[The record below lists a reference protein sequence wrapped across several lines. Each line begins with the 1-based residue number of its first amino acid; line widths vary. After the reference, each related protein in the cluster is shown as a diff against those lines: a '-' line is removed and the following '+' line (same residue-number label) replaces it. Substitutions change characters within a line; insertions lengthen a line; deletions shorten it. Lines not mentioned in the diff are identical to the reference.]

1 MKNNKKRILCGLLS
15 AAVSISALTVTTST
29 VSVFAESSAD
39 HNDMVSV
46 DFETT
51 PDSKLLNTALISVDP
66 DDSTNHVMKFENPK
80 DTADNVI
87 VGITPKNVL
96 TKVPAD
102 NKTGVLTYE
111 FDIKFPEDN
120 PMENKSN
127 GWYYPIYTRMA
138 AFDGPIT
145 SILRTTNALPQS
157 EVQSEKVDITGT
169 KYTWYNV
176 KQVFDYTTK
185 EFKIYV
191 QGKQLGGAV
200 SFAADLESGKD
211 LINAL
216 YFRAWAQGKFKW
228 FVDNLKISY
237 VEEQPQLVTG
247 ISVYDG
253 DTYVNVDSFD
263 YTSDTYNA
271 QVYGDVYGQFDTVKN
286 PVKVNLASGYEDATV
301 ETSVTAEVNGVKTM
315 VVTVSKWPY
324 TYYYTINCTAK
335 PRPYY
340 NGGISESF
348 DGKTRDT
355 VASFISLPGNAE
367 IVNDGGGH
375 GDVVKTTSANENNYF
390 FSFNGSSLKDVCDAD
405 GRIIYEFD
413 YKVDDKFKTLPSGE
427 STPIAVKLSGNTF
440 VYLRWDN
447 IRCDSLNLTQNVIT
461 TDNPED
467 YDWIHMKF
475 IVDTATKKID
485 IYVNGELFCSPSVS
499 NLTKEQMFK
508 GQLHWWSN
516 TKNQS
521 VVYIDNFSISYIAS
535 HPDMVSEIKLLDETF
550 PDSSKRYMN
559 TM

>member
-200 SFAADLESGKD
+200 SFAADLENGKD
-211 LINAL
+211 PINAL

-263 YTSDTYNA
+263 YIHWIRITHR
-271 QVYGDVYGQFDTVKN
+271 FTVMFT
-286 PVKVNLASGYEDATV
+286 G
-301 ETSVTAEVNGVKTM
+301 
-315 VVTVSKWPY
+315 
-324 TYYYTINCTAK
+324 
-335 PRPYY
+335 
-340 NGGISESF
+340 
-348 DGKTRDT
+348 
-355 VASFISLPGNAE
+355 SLIP
-367 IVNDGGGH
+367 
-375 GDVVKTTSANENNYF
+375 
-390 FSFNGSSLKDVCDAD
+390 LK
-405 GRIIYEFD
+405 I
-413 YKVDDKFKTLPSGE
+413 P
-427 STPIAVKLSGNTF
+427 
-440 VYLRWDN
+440 LR
-447 IRCDSLNLTQNVIT
+447 
-461 TDNPED
+461 
-467 YDWIHMKF
+467 
-475 IVDTATKKID
+475 
-485 IYVNGELFCSPSVS
+485 
-499 NLTKEQMFK
+499 
-508 GQLHWWSN
+508 
-516 TKNQS
+516 
-521 VVYIDNFSISYIAS
+521 
-535 HPDMVSEIKLLDETF
+535 
-550 PDSSKRYMN
+550 
-559 TM
+559 